1 MKRRL
6 GLASA
11 AAAAAF
17 ALTLASLASAAAH
30 PTSPLAGARTS
41 AHPTFTWTL
50 PPDEEAE
57 ELSIARRP
65 DTTPSGQF
73 FIENVVATGFLGEG
87 RPQTQWTSASAL
99 FAGPRWWNV
108 ETHNRITYAPRF
120 SQPPVPFTVR
130 AQTRIIRVRVTRNSY
145 SFFFADDLDIDVRWA
160 TNVREVV
167 VEAAVMRSRRQ
178 VGRVRERHET
188 FIALDPDSTS
198 LTWERPRRV
207 RTGTRLAV
215 IVSVRGGGRTVT
227 TRRVVR
233 AP

>member
-1 MKRRL
+1 MRGRL
-6 GLASA
+6 GFA
-11 AAAAAF
+11 AAAAAV
-17 ALTLASLASAAAH
+17 LTMTVASPAFAAAQ
-30 PTSPLAGARTS
+30 PTSPLAGAKTS

-50 PPDEEAE
+50 PPDEEADS
-57 ELSIARRP
+57 LYIASRP

-73 FIENVVATGFLGEG
+73 FVENVVATGFLGEG
-87 RPQTQWTSASAL
+87 RPQTSWTSASAV
-99 FAGPRWWNV
+99 FAGSYWWNV
-108 ETHNRITYAPRF
+108 GTHNRITYMPLF

-130 AQTRIIRVRVTRNSY
+130 AETRMIRVRITRNSY
-145 SFFFADDLDIDVRWA
+145 SFIFADELDISVRWA

-167 VEAAVMRSRRQ
+167 VEAVVMRRGRR

-188 FIALDPDSTS
+188 FLALDPDSTS

-207 RTGTRLAV
+207 RTGTRLTV
-215 IVSVRGGGRTVT
+215 LVSVRGGGRTVT